1 LPNALIFSPSFIGHR
16 QVHAFVHAH
25 VLNKIGYNIFIAG
38 NFSNING
45 NSLYI
50 KKLIEDAKIIKID
63 TSIFVE
69 NGLQIENTEFLSL
82 QKKYNID
89 LTIFV
94 EADNHIPLL
103 ISQLFRQNSR
113 FQGRV
118 VGIFLRPWDFYEN
131 LGFFNNLRYIKN
143 LKNTWKSDSDT
154 RFFHKYLNST
164 FNLLNSS
171 LYLDEYVVSK
181 NRKSIFLPDVWQQY
195 VNTYISEEKSE
206 QRIWIERLADFKRIN
221 NANFIILYFGTA
233 QKRRGYD
240 DLLKLAIDND
250 ACFVHCGIRNYKDTY
265 NYNVDELRGILD
277 KRNKLFETNE
287 FITDTNCIDFFFKS
301 VSHLVL
307 PYDESFL
314 GSSGVMLQALSY
326 GIPVLVRD
334 RGLIGYQVKKYKLG
348 QTFSHNLS
356 QNQFLSFINIP
367 KESFSNSIEQYMK
380 LQSLDRF
387 ESILVNS
394 FKG

>member
-1 LPNALIFSPSFIGHR
+1 MSMLF
-16 QVHAFVHAH
+16 
-25 VLNKIGYNIFIAG
+25 
-38 NFSNING
+38 
-45 NSLYI
+45 
-50 KKLIEDAKIIKID
+50 
-63 TSIFVE
+63 
-69 NGLQIENTEFLSL
+69 
-82 QKKYNID
+82 QKTGKV
-89 LTIFV
+89 F
-94 EADNHIPLL
+94 
-103 ISQLFRQNSR
+103 
-113 FQGRV
+113 
-118 VGIFLRPWDFYEN
+118 
-131 LGFFNNLRYIKN
+131 
-143 LKNTWKSDSDT
+143 
-154 RFFHKYLNST
+154 
-164 FNLLNSS
+164 
-171 LYLDEYVVSK
+171 
-181 NRKSIFLPDVWQQY
+181 
-195 VNTYISEEKSE
+195 
-206 QRIWIERLADFKRIN
+206 LADFKRIN

>member
-181 NRKSIFLPDVWQQY
+181 NRKSIF
-195 VNTYISEEKSE
+195 S
-206 QRIWIERLADFKRIN
+206 
-221 NANFIILYFGTA
+221 
-233 QKRRGYD
+233 
-240 DLLKLAIDND
+240 
-250 ACFVHCGIRNYKDTY
+250 
-265 NYNVDELRGILD
+265 
-277 KRNKLFETNE
+277 
-287 FITDTNCIDFFFKS
+287 
-301 VSHLVL
+301 
-307 PYDESFL
+307 
-314 GSSGVMLQALSY
+314 
-326 GIPVLVRD
+326 
-334 RGLIGYQVKKYKLG
+334 
-348 QTFSHNLS
+348 
-356 QNQFLSFINIP
+356 
-367 KESFSNSIEQYMK
+367 
-380 LQSLDRF
+380 
-387 ESILVNS
+387 
-394 FKG
+394 